1 MKLNKGTNYIQE
13 IKQII
18 PKEFGKENSK
28 TNIKYYRYFY
38 NNFPNLLGYSV
49 TDQLKETTIGRLT
62 WTYIRQI
69 LRVTS
74 KEAKEWYLQKEVEQ
88 NRLVR
93 TLEREISTIYY
104 PRLISSQIKVAVEQ
118 EMKINVIENKNYK
131 FKIIKNSSV
140 LAFLKI
146 PNNIANA
153 ERYFEKALID
163 NLQKFIL
170 ELGKGYAF
178 VERQQLICTDITDL
192 YIDFVFYNNI
202 LTCFEIIEL
211 KTTKQTLQDIGQL
224 YKFLRVYNDLKKQE
238 TDNTTIGILQC
249 METDKAIAKYSVLN
263 QHQQLLA
270 TKYMDYLPT
279 EAELVAEIVCEKLL
293 LKN

>member
-13 IKQII
+13 INQII
-18 PKEFGKENSK
+18 PKEFGKEYSK

-74 KEAKEWYLQKEVEQ
+74 KEAKEWYLQKEGEQ

-104 PRLISSQIKVAVEQ
+104 LRLISSQIKVAVEQ

-131 FKIIKNSSV
+131 FKIINNSSV
-140 LAFLKI
+140 LGFLKI

-211 KTTKQTLQDIGQL
+211 KTTKQTLQDLGQL
-224 YKFLRVYNDLKKQE
+224 YKYLRVYNDLKKQE

-279 EAELVAEIVCEKLL
+279 EAELVAEIEREKLL

>member
-49 TDQLKETTIGRLT
+49 TDQLKETTIVRLT

-88 NRLVR
+88 NRSVR
-93 TLEREISTIYY
+93 TLDREISTIYY
-104 PRLISSQIKVAVEQ
+104 LRLISSQIKVAVEQ

-140 LAFLKI
+140 LGFLKI

-238 TDNTTIGILQC
+238 TDNTTIGILLC
-249 METDKAIAKYSVLN
+249 METDKAIAKYSELN

-279 EAELVAEIVCEKLL
+279 EAELVAEIVREKLL

>member
-13 IKQII
+13 INQII
-18 PKEFGKENSK
+18 PKEFGKEYSK

-104 PRLISSQIKVAVEQ
+104 LRLISSQIKVAVEQ

-178 VERQQLICTDITDL
+178 VERQQLICTDITDFIYRL
-192 YIDFVFYNNI
+192 
-202 LTCFEIIEL
+202 CFL
-211 KTTKQTLQDIGQL
+211 
-224 YKFLRVYNDLKKQE
+224 
-238 TDNTTIGILQC
+238 
-249 METDKAIAKYSVLN
+249 
-263 QHQQLLA
+263 
-270 TKYMDYLPT
+270 
-279 EAELVAEIVCEKLL
+279 
-293 LKN
+293 